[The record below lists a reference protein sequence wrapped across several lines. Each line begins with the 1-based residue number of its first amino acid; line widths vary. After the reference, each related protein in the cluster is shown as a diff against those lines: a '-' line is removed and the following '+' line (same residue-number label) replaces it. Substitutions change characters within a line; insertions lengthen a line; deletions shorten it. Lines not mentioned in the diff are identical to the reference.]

1 MLQATRAIWQFE
13 TMSFGLQP
21 VRHGVEGAMAIESPE
36 RAGTRSRWYS
46 HSRGARG
53 PRPWGILVI
62 AGLVALVLLAPGFV
76 RGLLPDFDL
85 PFGETT
91 RDHSG
96 PVVLR
101 AIQDVRE
108 FKGATGHFEVV
119 VDLENDTR
127 FVPDRLRG
135 ERTLFVAVGTV
146 DASVDFS
153 GVGPRSVQVT
163 GSDSVSITLPRAHLS
178 PARIDPEHSYVA
190 NRERGLL
197 DRITGFF
204 EDTPTGERDLYLAA
218 EKKLEHAAT
227 STGELR
233 RQAEANTRQMLES
246 MLRPLGYETVI
257 VRFAQPRV

>member
-1 MLQATRAIWQFE
+1 
-13 TMSFGLQP
+13 
-21 VRHGVEGAMAIESPE
+21 MAI
-36 RAGTRSRWYS
+36 AG
-46 HSRGARG
+46 
-53 PRPWGILVI
+53 I
-62 AGLVALVLLAPGFV
+62 VALALLAPGFL
-76 RGLLPDFDL
+76 RGLLPDIDF
-85 PFGETT
+85 PFTETT

-127 FVPDRLRG
+127 FVPDNLRG

-153 GVGPRSVQVT
+153 GVGARSVKVT
-163 GSDSVSITLPRAHLS
+163 GTDAVSITLPRAHLS
-178 PARIDPEHSYVA
+178 AARIDPERSYVA

-197 DRITGFF
+197 DRVTGFF
-204 EDTPTGERDLYLAA
+204 EDSPTGERDLYVAA
-218 EKKLEHAAT
+218 QAKLQAAAT

-233 RQAEANTRQMLES
+233 RQAETNTRQMLES
-246 MLRPLGYETVI
+246 MLRPLGYETVV
-257 VRFAQPRV
+257 VRFVQPRV

>member
-1 MLQATRAIWQFE
+1 
-13 TMSFGLQP
+13 
-21 VRHGVEGAMAIESPE
+21 MAIESPE
-36 RAGTRSRWYS
+36 REGTRFRWYT
-46 HSRGARG
+46 HPRGARG
-53 PRPWGILVI
+53 PRPWGFLAI
-62 AGLVALVLLAPGFV
+62 AGIVALVLLAPGFV
-76 RGLLPDFDL
+76 RGLLPGFDL

-108 FKGATGHFEVV
+108 FRGATGHFEVV
-119 VDLENDTR
+119 VDLEHDTR

-135 ERTLFVAVGTV
+135 ERTLFVAVGSV
-146 DASVDFS
+146 DAAVDFT
-153 GVGPRSVQVT
+153 GVGQRSVKVT
-163 GSDSVSITLPRAHLS
+163 GSDAVSITLPRAHLS

-197 DRITGFF
+197 DRVTGIF
-204 EDTPTGERDLYLAA
+204 EDNPTGERELYVAA
-218 EKKLEHAAT
+218 QAKLQDAAT

-246 MLRPLGYETVI
+246 MLRPLGYENVV
-257 VRFAQPRV
+257 VRFVQPRV